1 MLVSIQLTDHGERH
15 VDSIVKVRETKIEL
29 FSEVLISQRGFY
41 SIPRN
46 LFNISLVLLSKRIF
60 KYSVI
65 QENIFQ
71 NVFQYISMM
80 KKNLP
85 SERYYK
91 ELSVLTEQRF
101 EMKEREKA
109 ITTAEQLSHS
119 LSCYQPSDLLTGDWL
134 VTEYN
139 PNLIM
144 TVLADLHPD
153 NLRLTVLSKNAKYLE
168 TVVEPHYGTEY
179 HVDRI
184 AEESLAQWRN
194 TAQNSAFFLP
204 PANPLISSLQ
214 PTLTNP
220 ARTFRQPEL
229 FCLLDRIRNTL
240 IPTLTLGRAE
250 LYTLYHIADYQK

>member
-1 MLVSIQLTDHGERH
+1 
-15 VDSIVKVRETKIEL
+15 
-29 FSEVLISQRGFY
+29 
-41 SIPRN
+41 
-46 LFNISLVLLSKRIF
+46 
-60 KYSVI
+60 
-65 QENIFQ
+65 
-71 NVFQYISMM
+71 MM

-85 SERYYK
+85 SESYYR

-109 ITTAEQLSHS
+109 ISTAEQLSHS

-139 PNLIM
+139 PRLIM
-144 TVLADLHPD
+144 TVLANLHPD

-184 AEESLAQWRN
+184 AEESLAEWRN
-194 TAQNSAFFLP
+194 AGHNSAFFLP
-204 PANPLISSLQ
+204 PPNPLICSIQ
-214 PTLTNP
+214 PPTPAP

-229 FCLLDRIRNTL
+229 FCLMDRIRE
-240 IPTLTLGRAE
+240 GS
-250 LYTLYHIADYQK
+250 HITHQQ